1 MDCSS
6 ALRQRPFWLGRKGFV
21 SLIGQ
26 LAGLEEF
33 EMKKTIYAILATG
46 FVSMVAGPALAQSNP
61 NPSAAAIATA
71 KEILTDKHI
80 QELYKEAV
88 PSLVERAKGTLV
100 QSNLNYQKDLNEL
113 APKVAKELIGGEQEI
128 GDQIAKIYA
137 SRFSEK
143 ELKDI
148 AAWYKS
154 PLGKK
159 VIEQEP
165 QIFAASRVYM
175 DQWAQTFSQKIID
188 KFRAEM
194 KARGKAI

>member
-33 EMKKTIYAILATG
+33 EMKKTIYAILAAG

-194 KARGKAI
+194 KARGKTI

>member
-1 MDCSS
+1 
-6 ALRQRPFWLGRKGFV
+6 
-21 SLIGQ
+21 
-26 LAGLEEF
+26 
-33 EMKKTIYAILATG
+33 MKKMICALVAAG
-46 FVSMVAGPALAQSNP
+46 FVSMVAGPALAQANP

-71 KEILTDKHI
+71 KEILHDKHI
-80 QELYKEAV
+80 EELYKEAV

-113 APKVAKELIGGEQEI
+113 APKVAKDLAGGEKEI
-128 GDQIAKIYA
+128 GDMIAKIYA
-137 SRFSEK
+137 SRFTEQ

-165 QIFAASRVYM
+165 QIFAASRGYM

>member
-1 MDCSS
+1 MKKMIYA
-6 ALRQRPFWLGRKGFV
+6 ALAAGFV
-21 SLIGQ
+21 S
-26 LAGLEEF
+26 
-33 EMKKTIYAILATG
+33 
-46 FVSMVAGPALAQSNP
+46 VVAGPAFAQSSS

-71 KEILTDKHI
+71 KEILHDKHI
-80 QELYKEAV
+80 EELYKEAV

-100 QSNLNYQKDLNEL
+100 QANLNYQKDLNDL
-113 APKVAKELIGGEQEI
+113 APKVAKELAGGEKEI

-137 SRFSEK
+137 SRFSEQ

-165 QIFAASRVYM
+165 QIFAASRGFM

>member
-1 MDCSS
+1 
-6 ALRQRPFWLGRKGFV
+6 
-21 SLIGQ
+21 
-26 LAGLEEF
+26 
-33 EMKKTIYAILATG
+33 MKKTIYALLAAG
-46 FVSMVAGPALAQSNP
+46 FVGVMAGPAFAQSNP
-61 NPSAAAIATA
+61 NPSPAAIATA
-71 KEILTDKHI
+71 KEILHDKHI
-80 QELYKEAV
+80 EELYKEAV

-100 QSNLNYQKDLNEL
+100 QTNLNYQKDLNEVAL
-113 APKVAKELIGGEQEI
+113 KVAKDLAGGEKEI
-128 GDQIAKIYA
+128 GDEIAKIYA
-137 SRFSEK
+137 SRFSEQ

-148 AAWYKS
+148 AAWYRS

-165 QIFAASRVYM
+165 QIFAASRNFM

>member
-1 MDCSS
+1 
-6 ALRQRPFWLGRKGFV
+6 
-21 SLIGQ
+21 LIGRQ
-26 LAGLEEF
+26 AGFEEL
-33 EMKKTIYAILATG
+33 EMKKTIYALLAAG
-46 FVSMVAGPALAQSNP
+46 FVGVMAGPAFAQSNP
-61 NPSAAAIATA
+61 NPSPAAIATA
-71 KEILTDKHI
+71 KEILHDKHI
-80 QELYKEAV
+80 EELYKEAV

-100 QSNLNYQKDLNEL
+100 SSNLNYQKDLNEL
-113 APKVAKELIGGEQEI
+113 APKVAKDLAGGEKEI
-128 GDQIAKIYA
+128 GDEIAKIYA
-137 SRFSEK
+137 SRFSEQ

-165 QIFAASRVYM
+165 QIFAASRGFM

>member
-1 MDCSS
+1 M
-6 ALRQRPFWLGRKGFV
+6 GFV
-21 SLIGQ
+21 SLIGRQ
-26 LAGLEEF
+26 AGVEEF
-33 EMKKTIYAILATG
+33 EMKKMIYAILAAG
-46 FVSMVAGPALAQSNP
+46 FVGLAAGPAFAQSNP
-61 NPSAAAIATA
+61 KPSAAAIATA

-88 PSLVERAKGTLV
+88 PSMVERAKGTLV
-100 QSNLNYQKDLNEL
+100 SSNLNYQKDLNEL
-113 APKVAKELIGGEQEI
+113 APKVAKDLAGSENEI
-128 GDQIAKIYA
+128 GDEIAKIYA
-137 SRFSEK
+137 SRFSEQ

-165 QIFAASRVYM
+165 QIFAASRGFM
-175 DQWAQTFSQKIID
+175 DQWAQTFSQKVID

-194 KARGKAI
+194 KARGKNI

>member
-1 MDCSS
+1 
-6 ALRQRPFWLGRKGFV
+6 
-21 SLIGQ
+21 
-26 LAGLEEF
+26 
-33 EMKKTIYAILATG
+33 MKKTIYALLAAG
-46 FVSMVAGPALAQSNP
+46 FVGVMAGPAFAQSNP
-61 NPSAAAIATA
+61 NPSPAAIATA

-88 PSLVERAKGTLV
+88 PSLVERAKATLV
-100 QSNLNYQKDLNEL
+100 QANLNYQKDLNEL
-113 APKVAKELIGGEQEI
+113 APKVAKELAGGEKEI
-128 GDQIAKIYA
+128 GEQIAKIYA
-137 SRFSEK
+137 SRFSEQ

-165 QIFAASRVYM
+165 QIFAASRSYM

>member
-1 MDCSS
+1 
-6 ALRQRPFWLGRKGFV
+6 
-21 SLIGQ
+21 
-26 LAGLEEF
+26 
-33 EMKKTIYAILATG
+33 MKKTIYALLAAG
-46 FVSMVAGPALAQSNP
+46 FVGLMASSAFAQSNP
-61 NPSAAAIATA
+61 NPSAAAIASA

-88 PSLVERAKGTLV
+88 PSLVERSKNTLL
-100 QSNLNYQKDLNEL
+100 QSNLNYQKDLNEVAL
-113 APKVAKELIGGEQEI
+113 KVAKDMAGREKEI

-137 SRFSEK
+137 SRFTEQELK
-143 ELKDI
+143 ELV
-148 AAWYKS
+148 AWYKS

-165 QIFAASRVYM
+165 QIFAAARGFM
-175 DQWAQTFSQKIID
+175 DQWAQTFSQQVID

>member
-1 MDCSS
+1 
-6 ALRQRPFWLGRKGFV
+6 
-21 SLIGQ
+21 
-26 LAGLEEF
+26 
-33 EMKKTIYAILATG
+33 MKKTIYALLAAG
-46 FVSMVAGPALAQSNP
+46 FVGVMTGPAFAQSNP
-61 NPSAAAIATA
+61 NPSPAAIATA
-71 KEILTDKHI
+71 KEILHDKHI
-80 QELYKEAV
+80 EELYKEAV

-100 QSNLNYQKDLNEL
+100 SSNLNYQKDLNEL
-113 APKVAKELIGGEQEI
+113 APKVAKDLAGGEKEI
-128 GDQIAKIYA
+128 GDEIAKIYA
-137 SRFSEK
+137 SRFSEQ

-165 QIFAASRVYM
+165 QIFAASRNFM
-175 DQWAQTFSQKIID
+175 DQWAQNFSQKIID

>member
-1 MDCSS
+1 
-6 ALRQRPFWLGRKGFV
+6 
-21 SLIGQ
+21 
-26 LAGLEEF
+26 
-33 EMKKTIYAILATG
+33 MKKTIYALLAAG
-46 FVSMVAGPALAQSNP
+46 FVGVMAGPAFAQSNP
-61 NPSAAAIATA
+61 NPSPAAIATA
-71 KEILTDKHI
+71 KEILHDKHI
-80 QELYKEAV
+80 EELYKEAV

-100 QSNLNYQKDLNEL
+100 SSNLNYQKDLNEL
-113 APKVAKELIGGEQEI
+113 APKVAKDLAGGEKEI
-128 GDQIAKIYA
+128 GDEIAKIYA
-137 SRFSEK
+137 SRFSEQ

-165 QIFAASRVYM
+165 QIFAASRNFM
-175 DQWAQTFSQKIID
+175 DQWAQNFSQKIID

>member
-1 MDCSS
+1 MKKMIY
-6 ALRQRPFWLGRKGFV
+6 ALLAAGFV
-21 SLIGQ
+21 GV
-26 LAGLEEF
+26 
-33 EMKKTIYAILATG
+33 M
-46 FVSMVAGPALAQSNP
+46 AGPAFAQSNP
-61 NPSAAAIATA
+61 NPSPAALAAAR
-71 KEILTDKHI
+71 EILADKHI

-100 QSNLNYQKDLNEL
+100 QSNLNYQKDLNEV
-113 APKVAKELIGGEQEI
+113 APKVAKDLAGSEKEI
-128 GDQIAKIYA
+128 GEAIAKIYA
-137 SRFSEK
+137 SRFTEQ

-165 QIFAASRVYM
+165 EIFQAARNYM
-175 DQWAQTFSQKIID
+175 DQWAQVFSQKVID

>member
-1 MDCSS
+1 
-6 ALRQRPFWLGRKGFV
+6 
-21 SLIGQ
+21 
-26 LAGLEEF
+26 
-33 EMKKTIYAILATG
+33 MKKTIYALLAAG
-46 FVSMVAGPALAQSNP
+46 FVSVVAGPAFAQLNP

-71 KEILTDKHI
+71 KEILADKHI
-80 QELYKEAV
+80 QDLYKEAV
-88 PSLVERAKGTLV
+88 PGIVEHAKGTLV

-113 APKVAKELIGGEQEI
+113 APKVAKDLAGSEKEI
-128 GDQIAKIYA
+128 GESIAKIYA
-137 SRFSEK
+137 SRFSEQ

-165 QIFAASRVYM
+165 EIFQASRNYM
-175 DQWAQTFSQKIID
+175 DQWAQVFSQKVID